1 MEKREIRT
9 SLNESMFTN
18 ICKHGFIRHQS
29 TLSGTYDISFTR
41 IDIKHLCKGEVLEK
55 QTDDA
60 VLKLALQNIGSDL
73 IREIVKRSPIYSE
86 LSQEI

>member
-29 TLSGTYDISFTR
+29 TLSGTYDVSFTR
-41 IDIKHLCKGEVLEK
+41 IDIKHLCKGEILEK

-60 VLKLALQNIGSDL
+60 VLKFGLQDIGSEL

-86 LSQEI
+86 LAQEI

>member
-9 SLNESMFTN
+9 SLNESMFTK
-18 ICKHGFIRHQS
+18 ICKHGFIKHQS
-29 TLSGTYDISFTR
+29 TLSGTYDVRFTR
-41 IDIKHLCKGEVLEK
+41 IDIKHLCSGDILEK

-60 VLKLALQNIGSDL
+60 ILMFALQDLGSEM

-86 LSQEI
+86 LAQEI

>member
-60 VLKLALQNIGSDL
+60 VLKLALQDIGSEL

>member
-29 TLSGTYDISFTR
+29 TLSGTYDVSFTR

-60 VLKLALQNIGSDL
+60 VLKLALQDIGSEL

-86 LSQEI
+86 LAQEI

>member
-9 SLNESMFTN
+9 SLNEAMFTS
-18 ICKHGFIRHQS
+18 ICKHGFMKHQS
-29 TLSGTYDISFTR
+29 TLSGTYDVRFTR
-41 IDIKHLCKGEVLEK
+41 VDMKQLCIGEVLEK

-60 VLKLALQNIGSDL
+60 VLKFGLQDIGSEL

-86 LSQEI
+86 LAQEI

>member
-18 ICKHGFIRHQS
+18 ICKHGFIKHQS
-29 TLSGTYDISFTR
+29 TLSGTYDVRFTR
-41 IDIKHLCKGEVLEK
+41 IDIKQLCTGEVLEK
-55 QTDDA
+55 EADDA
-60 VLKLALQNIGSDL
+60 TLKFGLQDLGLDL

>member
-9 SLNESMFTN
+9 SLNESMFTS
-18 ICKHGFIRHQS
+18 ICKHGFMKHQS
-29 TLSGTYDISFTR
+29 SLTGTYDVRFTR
-41 IDIKHLCKGEVLEK
+41 VDMKQLCKGDVLEK

-60 VLKLALQNIGSDL
+60 ILKFALQDLGSEL

-86 LSQEI
+86 LAQEI

>member
-60 VLKLALQNIGSDL
+60 VLKLALQDIGSDL

-86 LSQEI
+86 LAQEI

>member
-1 MEKREIRT
+1 MEKKEIKV

-18 ICKHGFIRHQS
+18 LCKNGFIRHQS

-41 IDIKHLCKGEVLEK
+41 IDIKKLCEGEILEK

-60 VLKLALQNIGSDL
+60 VIKLALQDLGSEL

-86 LSQEI
+86 LAQEI

>member
-9 SLNESMFTN
+9 SLNEALFTN

-29 TLSGTYDISFTR
+29 TLSGTYDVNFTR
-41 IDIKHLCKGEVLEK
+41 VDMRKLCKGEMLEK

-60 VLKLALQNIGSDL
+60 VLKFALQDLGSEM
-73 IREIVKRSPIYSE
+73 IREIVKRSPIFSE

>member
-60 VLKLALQNIGSDL
+60 VLKLALQDIGSDL

>member
-9 SLNESMFTN
+9 LLNEVMFTN
-18 ICKHGFIRHQS
+18 ICKHGFIKHQS
-29 TLSGTYDISFTR
+29 TLSGTYDVRFTR
-41 IDIKHLCKGEVLEK
+41 VDMKHLCAGDVLEK

-60 VLKLALQNIGSDL
+60 ILMFALQDLGSEM

>member
-18 ICKHGFIRHQS
+18 ICKYGFVKHQS
-29 TLSGTYDISFTR
+29 TLSGTYDIRFTKV
-41 IDIKHLCKGEVLEK
+41 DMKQLCLGEILEK
-55 QTDDA
+55 QTDDSI
-60 VLKLALQNIGSDL
+60 LKFGLQDLGLEL

-86 LSQEI
+86 LAQEI

>member
-9 SLNESMFTN
+9 SLNEAMFTN

-29 TLSGTYDISFTR
+29 TLSGTYDVNFTR
-41 IDIKHLCKGEVLEK
+41 VDMRKLCKGEMLEK

-60 VLKLALQNIGSDL
+60 VLKFALQDLGSEM
-73 IREIVKRSPIYSE
+73 IREIVKRSPIFSE